1 MVVSSILLLVLEAL
15 STLVVVVAS
24 SEVASMLVK
33 PQVESPSH
41 HAAWPIPWPLEP
53 SVKVVPISH
62 PLPVLH
68 AVFMTPSLI
77 LECDVA
83 VHQVAQGLVLTCLQS
98 LAKTMVKAS

>member
-1 MVVSSILLLVLEAL
+1 
-15 STLVVVVAS
+15 
-24 SEVASMLVK
+24 
-33 PQVESPSH
+33 
-41 HAAWPIPWPLEP
+41 
-53 SVKVVPISH
+53 VVPISH

-77 LECDVA
+77 LECDGA